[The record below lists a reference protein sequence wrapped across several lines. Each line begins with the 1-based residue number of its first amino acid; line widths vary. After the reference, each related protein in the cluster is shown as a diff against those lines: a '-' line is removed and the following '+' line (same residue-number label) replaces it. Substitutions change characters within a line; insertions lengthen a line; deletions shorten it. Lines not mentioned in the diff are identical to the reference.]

1 MNKKRTTKPKRRIT
15 QTEFLKYLNHWRKI
29 VFPLTYKETYKR
41 MFLPNP
47 NLEDYFPFSLGLT
60 ADQLLR
66 KGYVEKIQDKDGVTI
81 KITDNGNKEILKY
94 DLASLATVKSK
105 WEGKWWLVF
114 FDVAEVD
121 RKSRDW
127 LRDCLIR
134 LGMEKFQESVF
145 ISPYDI
151 TKQVEYVREIL
162 NIPHAV
168 KIARLDKVE
177 NEEEL
182 KEIFELK

>member
-1 MNKKRTTKPKRRIT
+1 MNKKRLTKSKRRIT
-15 QTEFLKYLNHWRKI
+15 QAELLRYLSNWRKI
-29 VFPLTYKETYKR
+29 VLPLTYKETYKR
-41 MFLPNP
+41 IYLPNP
-47 NLEDYFPFSLGLT
+47 NLEDYFPFSLGLA

-66 KGYVEKIQDKDGVTI
+66 KGHVEKIQDKDGITV
-81 KITDNGNKEILKY
+81 KITDNGYKEILKY
-94 DLASLATVKSK
+94 DLVNLSPVKSK
-105 WEGKWWLVF
+105 WDGKWWLVF

-145 ISPYDI
+145 ISPFDI
-151 TKQVEYVREIL
+151 TKQVEYVREVL